1 MVRKRRRLYVYLIVA
16 SGGGGLLI
24 FFLGYALIY
33 CLELEVWDV
42 KAKQL
47 LLTLPA
53 KKEESFSLQYTHS
66 TAKTIIEEHF
76 RIAGADR
83 IVATRMIFESA
94 GAGIPDVTPPGAQF
108 RIGQDGRFMMDNIN
122 RQFISL
128 ENIRVAYYYPHKLI
142 LRDKTYKLDGI
153 ARGRLIDIRVRSWF
167 GNHFNFKQ

>member
-1 MVRKRRRLYVYLIVA
+1 M
-16 SGGGGLLI
+16 
-24 FFLGYALIY
+24 
-33 CLELEVWDV
+33 WDV

-47 LLTLPA
+47 LLTLPV
-53 KKEESFSLQYTHS
+53 KKEESFSLHYTHS

-76 RIAGADR
+76 RIAGADC

-94 GAGIPDVTPPGAQF
+94 GAGIPDVTPQGAQF
-108 RIGQDGRFMMDNIN
+108 RIGRDGRFVMDNIN

-128 ENIRVAYYYPHKLI
+128 DNIRVAYYYPHTLI
-142 LRDKTYKLDGI
+142 LRDQNYQLNSI